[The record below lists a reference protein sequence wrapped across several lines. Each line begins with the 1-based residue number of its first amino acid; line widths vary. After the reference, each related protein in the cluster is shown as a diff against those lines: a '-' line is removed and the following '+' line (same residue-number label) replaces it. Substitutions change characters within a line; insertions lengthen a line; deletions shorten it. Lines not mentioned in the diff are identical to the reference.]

1 MITLNC
7 IVCDT
12 ASEYEFLD
20 ADDKVTCIDC
30 WEI

>member
-20 ADDKVTCIDC
+20 ADDKVTCRDC
-30 WEI
+30 W